1 MVITAVSLSF
11 LMLGILFLALSNIIL
26 SRDVEAFQNMIDS
39 FHLNKNK
46 MKRNVR
52 QSLDDTKAYI
62 SANVRARMKALG
74 F

>member
-1 MVITAVSLSF
+1 MEITTESLSF
-11 LMLGILFLALSNIIL
+11 LMLAILFLALSNIVL
-26 SRDVEAFQNMIDS
+26 NRDIEAFQNMIDS

-52 QSLDDTKAYI
+52 QSIDDTKDYV
-62 SANVRARMKALG
+62 SANIRARMKALG

>member
-1 MVITAVSLSF
+1 MEITTESLSF
-11 LMLGILFLALSNIIL
+11 LMLAILFLALSNIVL
-26 SRDVEAFQNMIDS
+26 NRDTEAFQNMIDS

-52 QSLDDTKAYI
+52 QSIDDTTAYV
-62 SANVRARMKALG
+62 SANVRARMKTLG